1 LTRPSPDGGDAN
13 KDRERLDAAI
23 AVAVTGGFPTALAPA
38 YFMIEGS
45 SARGWAAIRDLL

>member
-23 AVAVTGGFPTALAPA
+23 AVAVTGGFPTALAHA
-38 YFMIEGS
+38 DFVIEGS
-45 SARGWAAIRDLL
+45 AAGGWATIRDLL